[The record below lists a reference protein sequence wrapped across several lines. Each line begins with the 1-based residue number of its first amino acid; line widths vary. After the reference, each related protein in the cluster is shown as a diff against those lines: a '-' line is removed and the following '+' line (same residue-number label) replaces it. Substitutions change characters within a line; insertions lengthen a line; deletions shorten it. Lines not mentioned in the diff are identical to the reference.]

1 MPTMSFGQAA
11 ISLGLVT
18 EAEVQECTLV
28 QRKMR
33 EMGVDEPL
41 GEIMIKKGRLTAQQH
56 QQILKKLG
64 IQVSPIP
71 GYSILSKI
79 GQGGMGTVYKA
90 IQSSVNRTVAIKI
103 MSPQATSDPSYVARF
118 LKEAQAAGTLNHKNL
133 IAAIDAG
140 AAGGYYYFVMEFV
153 TGKSCRELIN
163 ANGPFD
169 EKSSVQVASQM
180 AEVLEHIHQHKMV
193 HRDIKPENIL
203 LTPEM
208 TVKLCDLGLAKS
220 TLASDQ
226 SLTQEGLAVGTPYFM
241 SPEQI
246 LGEKDID
253 IRADLY
259 SLGATLFFLVSQRHP
274 FEGKSSAETMNMHLR
289 QPVPDVRKYAPKI
302 GEDFAHVIHKLMA
315 KSRSERYQTPLDL
328 SEDIRTIQSG
338 KAARLARLYAARHPS
353 PKASSTQ
360 RIERLQKK
368 PVGTPV
374 AVGAAAA
381 VIAIAGWLVWGQNGA
396 QAVRSAP
403 RTSPGAM
410 AVAPVAE
417 SRLPEKP
424 QDDPAKVRQASQ
436 LFARAEEAF
445 ATERWREAR
454 DLLNLLLAEH
464 GKLQFT
470 RDRSSTIGKMTGEC
484 EAKMERVAEGRTRE
498 IRDAREEL
506 REGHWKEAHDRFQ
519 RLGAAEFSSELARCR
534 QEMEAEALLAEIRA
548 AQEASNWTEIRLK
561 VEELEQKFAGSE
573 SAGKRRTANQALLYR
588 ANVEQETAALI
599 ANAFAAYV
607 RGDSA
612 EATRLLADTEKRRDT
627 DAYRASA
634 TRIRDLADQLSA
646 GLAKQTEDQAKQAWV
661 AALQSYE
668 SFLSAKRHDD
678 AVDVLKTF
686 QREQAHTKFC
696 ETKKAEIEIRLSE
709 AGRRKAR
716 DREEEARKLWM
727 TAQREAKALNFDPVL
742 EAVNRLLGDLADTPS
757 AKSNERALR
766 QYKVLCEQGQ
776 GVPDNVLVMLE
787 FEDYPGHWTTHG
799 GAMAVNGIDAY
810 QGRRAARLTLPQRGW
825 ASHPIQGISSR
836 AETISFFA
844 RSLRKSPVAIVH
856 TWLSVMIADDESIG
870 YSGPS
875 VSLGSEWKPVTLKL
889 ADFKTES
896 PKAKQRTIM
905 TYDKI
910 RAIGWEPAS
919 NAGDCEIQ
927 IDALKIES
935 RSK

>member
-1 MPTMSFGQAA
+1 
-11 ISLGLVT
+11 
-18 EAEVQECTLV
+18 
-28 QRKMR
+28 
-33 EMGVDEPL
+33 
-41 GEIMIKKGRLTAQQH
+41 
-56 QQILKKLG
+56 
-64 IQVSPIP
+64 
-71 GYSILSKI
+71 
-79 GQGGMGTVYKA
+79 
-90 IQSSVNRTVAIKI
+90 
-103 MSPQATSDPSYVARF
+103 
-118 LKEAQAAGTLNHKNL
+118 
-133 IAAIDAG
+133 
-140 AAGGYYYFVMEFV
+140 
-153 TGKSCRELIN
+153 
-163 ANGPFD
+163 
-169 EKSSVQVASQM
+169 
-180 AEVLEHIHQHKMV
+180 MV

-203 LTPEM
+203 LTPDL

-220 TLASDQ
+220 TQASDQ

-274 FEGKSSAETMNMHLR
+274 FEGKSSAETMSMHLR
-289 QPVPDVRKYAPKI
+289 QPVPDVRKFAPRI

-328 SEDIRTIQSG
+328 SEDLRTIQSG
-338 KAARLARLYAARHPS
+338 KAPRLARQYAARHPS
-353 PKASSTQ
+353 AKASSTQ
-360 RIERLQKK
+360 RIERLKQR
-368 PVGTPV
+368 PVSTPV

-381 VIAIAGWLVWGQNGA
+381 GMAIAGWLLWGQSAAEPVKGA
-396 QAVRSAP
+396 GKTSSGAAP
-403 RTSPGAM
+403 
-410 AVAPVAE
+410 VVQVAE

-424 QDDPAKVRQASQ
+424 QDDPTKVRQASQ
-436 LFARAEEAF
+436 LFAQAEQAF

-454 DLLNLLLAEH
+454 DLLGLLLADH

-484 EAKMERVAEGRTRE
+484 EAKMQRLAEGRNRE
-498 IRDAREEL
+498 IRDAHQEF
-506 REGHWKEAHDRFQ
+506 REGRWKEAHDRFQ
-519 RLGAAEFSSELARCR
+519 RLGGTEFSKELAQC
-534 QEMEAEALLAEIRA
+534 QHEMEAEALQAEIRA

-573 SAGKRRTANQALLYR
+573 SAVKRRTANQALLLR
-588 ANVEQETAALI
+588 ANVEQETGTLI

-612 EATRLLADTEKRRDT
+612 ESQRLLAETEKRRDT
-627 DAYRASA
+627 DVYRANA

-646 GLAKQTEDQAKQAWV
+646 GLAKQTEDQAKQAW
-661 AALQSYE
+661 AATLQSYD
-668 SFLSAKRHDD
+668 SYLSARRHDD

-696 ETKKAEIEIRLSE
+696 ESKKAEIETKLAE
-709 AGRRKAR
+709 AGRRKAK
-716 DREEEARKLWM
+716 DREEEAKKLWM
-727 TAQREAKALNFDPVL
+727 TAQRELKAQNYDPLL

-757 AKSNERALR
+757 ARANERALR

-787 FEDYPGHWTTHG
+787 FEDYPGHWNTHG

-810 QGRRAARLTLPQRGW
+810 QGRRAAHLSLPQKGW
-825 ASHPIQGISSR
+825 AAHPIQGITSR
-836 AETISFFA
+836 AETVSFYA
-844 RSLRKSPVAIVH
+844 RSARKSPVAVIH
-856 TWLSVMIADDESIG
+856 TWLSVTIDDESIG

-875 VSLGSEWKPVTLKL
+875 VSLGSEWKLVTLKIS
-889 ADFKTES
+889 DFKTDN
-896 PKAKQRTIM
+896 PKSKLRTI
-905 TYDKI
+905 TAYDKI
-910 RAIGWEPAS
+910 RTIGWEPAP

-927 IDALKIES
+927 IDALRIET